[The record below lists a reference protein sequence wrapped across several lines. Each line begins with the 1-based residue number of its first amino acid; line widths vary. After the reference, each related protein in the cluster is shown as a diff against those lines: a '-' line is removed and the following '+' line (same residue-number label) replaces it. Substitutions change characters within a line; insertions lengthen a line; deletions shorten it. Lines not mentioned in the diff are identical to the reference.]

1 MDVTAAFRS
10 AASTAALD
18 RRAAASP
25 ARADQLVASAPLPA
39 PSARSP
45 VLKSAHDTLAL
56 VGELRAFVAR
66 HRGAYLREDADADAT
81 RDGIESEV
89 RLSVEACQAH
99 VDMLRSVVTRRAAAE
114 TDPPQA
120 VAHLHGVVLIVTERL
135 AAVAAG
141 FDACREVRF
150 RKVLAEAER
159 KRLRAPPRVG
169 APSLAAEPGSSASDA
184 PPPPGTATEEP
195 SRRQTQTQLETTG
208 GGSDDLLMEEL
219 TGTLSRV
226 KAAERSVLEM
236 SALSSLF
243 AGHVQRQM
251 AQIETLYAEAVES
264 TRRIEGG
271 NVELRKTL
279 ERRGE
284 GRKIVAVILFV
295 ATFGL
300 LFLDWMSG

>member
-99 VDMLRSVVTRRAAAE
+99 VDMLRSVVTRRAAAK

-159 KRLRAPPRVG
+159 KRLRAPPRVVG
-169 APSLAAEPGSSASDA
+169 APGSLAADPGSSASDA
-184 PPPPGTATEEP
+184 PPPPGTATEP
-195 SRRQTQTQLETTG
+195 SQRQTQLETTG

>member
-99 VDMLRSVVTRRAAAE
+99 VDMLRSVVTRRAAAK

-159 KRLRAPPRVG
+159 KRLRAPPRVVG
-169 APSLAAEPGSSASDA
+169 APGSLAADLGSSANDA
-184 PPPPGTATEEP
+184 PPPPGTTATEP
-195 SRRQTQTQLETTG
+195 SQRQTQLG

-251 AQIETLYAEAVES
+251 AQIETLYSEAVES

>member
-99 VDMLRSVVTRRAAAE
+99 VDMLRSVVTRRAAAK

-169 APSLAAEPGSSASDA
+169 APTLAADPGSSASDA
-184 PPPPGTATEEP
+184 PPPPGTATEP
-195 SRRQTQTQLETTG
+195 SQRQTQLETTG